1 MIEAPR
7 TEEEIKRWAAAA
19 HQDAQRHLEVQQRVA
34 AVTITG
40 ASRDGL
46 VRVTVDATGAVRD
59 LEISDRVR
67 DLSGTAVA
75 SAVLSTMRRAQAR
88 IAGQVGE
95 IAQRSG
101 VDGAALVSS
110 YRQRF
115 PEPPPES
122 SWAPR
127 HTTAPPPRRQEP
139 VQDDDDW
146 DYPAVTE

>member
-7 TEEEIKRWAAAA
+7 TEEEIRRWAAAA
-19 HQDAQRHLEVQQRVA
+19 QQDAQRHLEVQHRVA
-34 AVTITG
+34 AVTITE

-59 LEISDRVR
+59 LDISDRVR

-75 SAVLSTMRRAQAR
+75 GAVLATMRRAQAR

-127 HTTAPPPRRQEP
+127 HTAAPPRRQEF
-139 VQDDDDW
+139 QDDDW
-146 DYPAVTE
+146 EYPAVTE